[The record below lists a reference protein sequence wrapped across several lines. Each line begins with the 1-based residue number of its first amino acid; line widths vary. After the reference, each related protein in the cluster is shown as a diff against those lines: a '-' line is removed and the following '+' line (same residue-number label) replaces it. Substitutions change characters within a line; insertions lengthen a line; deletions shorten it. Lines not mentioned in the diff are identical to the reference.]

1 MTSKKIFLKKL
12 HSGKPLVSDGAWG
25 TQLIS
30 AGLRAGECPEK
41 WNLEYPGRIS
51 QVAKDYVDAGA
62 DLIETNSFGGSSLK
76 LAHYDLAK
84 ESYDINARA
93 AEISREAAG
102 NTVWVMGS
110 IGPTG
115 KMLVT
120 GEIEQ
125 EVMYQSFLEQ
135 ATALAAGGAD
145 ILLVETMT
153 DLDEA
158 SIAVQACLESG
169 ALPVICTM
177 SFEKMQDGSYKTMM
191 GISPGDMVD
200 RFRDTGIS
208 ALGSNCGKGTDELL
222 EIARKLRSLAPDLPL
237 LIQANAGIP
246 EYKEDQLK
254 YPDKPKDWKPYIEQ
268 LITLRINIIGGCCG
282 TDPSFIR
289 LIRKLVDNK

>member
-1 MTSKKIFLKKL
+1 MTNKEAFLKRLK
-12 HSGKPLVSDGAWG
+12 SDKPMVSDGAWG
-25 TQLIS
+25 TQLIK

-41 WNLEYPGRIS
+41 WNLEYPERIS
-51 QVAKDYVDAGA
+51 KLAKNYVEAGA
-62 DLIETNSFGGSSLK
+62 DLIETNTFGGSSLK
-76 LAHYDLAK
+76 LAHYDLA
-84 ESYDINARA
+84 EEAYDINARA
-93 AEISREAAG
+93 AEISRKAAG

-120 GEIEQ
+120 GETEQ

-158 SIAVQACLESG
+158 AIAVQACLESG
-169 ALPVICTM
+169 TLPVICSM
-177 SFEKMQDGSYKTMM
+177 SFEKTRDGSYKTMM
-191 GISPGDMVD
+191 GISPRDLLA
-200 RFRDTGIS
+200 RFENTEVAAI
-208 ALGSNCGKGTDELL
+208 GSNCGKGTDELL
-222 EIARKLRSLAPDLPL
+222 EIAGELRSMSPGMPL

-246 EYKEDQLK
+246 QYKEDQVV
-254 YPDKPKDWKPYIEQ
+254 YPDRPKDWEPYIEE
-268 LITLRINIIGGCCG
+268 LIKLKINIIGGCCG

-289 LIRKLVDNK
+289 LIRRLVDKV